1 MLRTIVWFAYF
12 WIKLVIYLPFY
23 YKAKRMTDLE
33 ARSIYADKMARA
45 WMGDLL
51 KIAGCKVTVEGASNV
66 PMDRAVLYVCNHQSN
81 FDIPLMITSLPGKKG
96 FMAKKETLKL
106 PFVRDWMKFMHCVFM
121 DRSDIRQQV
130 KAISE
135 GVSILKSGHS
145 MVLFP
150 EGTRSPDGELLEFK
164 AGGMKLA
171 TKSGAPIV
179 PVTINHSMDLMKK
192 GTLKITPAN
201 VKIIIGKPI
210 EITEDMNRETV
221 KLSEDVKAIIE
232 NSLKINSIDRGN
244 I

>member
-1 MLRTIVWFAYF
+1 MLRTIVWFAFF
-12 WIKLVIYLPFY
+12 WIKLVVSLPFY

-66 PMDRAVLYVCNHQSN
+66 PADRAVLFVCNHQSS
-81 FDIPLMITSLPGKKG
+81 FDIPLMITCLPGKKG
-96 FMAKKETLKL
+96 FMAKKETLNL
-106 PFVRDWMKFMHCVFM
+106 PFLRDWMVFIHCIFM

-130 KAISE
+130 KAITE

-150 EGTRSPDGELLEFK
+150 EGTRSPDGALLEFK

-192 GTLKITPAN
+192 GSLKITPAH
-201 VKIIIGKPI
+201 VKIIIGQPI
-210 EITEDMNRETV
+210 EITGDMNRETI
-221 KLSEDVKAIIE
+221 KLSEEIKMIIG
-232 NSLKINSIDRGN
+232 NALDRGKV
-244 I
+244 